1 MKQVLYVLL
10 IFAFSSTT
18 IAQPKSGVGNKQ
30 EKIEEIPVTPAAF
43 RTDVYLP
50 LLRGK
55 RVGIFANHT
64 ATIGK
69 KHLVDSLYT
78 LGIKIAKV
86 FGPKHGFRGDADAG
100 EKVDTVKVHYHGKL
114 TNGTTFDSSAGR
126 EPLEFEVGSGMV
138 IPGFDEGVTGMVI
151 GDKKTIHIPAD
162 QAYGQKEEHMIMEFP
177 RDRFPADMVPEVG
190 MQLNMSNGS
199 GQNFP
204 VVITEVRETAV
215 VLDANHPLAGE
226 DLIFD
231 LELVSIN
238 GGSSLIITP

>member
-1 MKQVLYVLL
+1 MQQV
-10 IFAFSSTT
+10 
-18 IAQPKSGVGNKQ
+18 
-30 EKIEEIPVTPAAF
+30 
-43 RTDVYLP
+43 
-50 LLRGK
+50 
-55 RVGIFANHT
+55 
-64 ATIGK
+64 K
-69 KHLVDSLYT
+69 K
-78 LGIKIAKV
+78 G
-86 FGPKHGFRGDADAG
+86 
-100 EKVDTVKVHYHGKL
+100 DTVKVHYHGKL

-138 IPGFDEGVTGMVI
+138 IPGFDEGVTGMII

-204 VVITEVRETAV
+204 VVITEVREAVV